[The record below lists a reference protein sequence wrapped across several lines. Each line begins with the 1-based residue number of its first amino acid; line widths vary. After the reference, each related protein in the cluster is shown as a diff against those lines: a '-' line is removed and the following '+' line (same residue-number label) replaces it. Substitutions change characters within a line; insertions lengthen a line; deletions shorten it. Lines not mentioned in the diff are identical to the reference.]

1 MAEHSDDDADND
13 SDGMA
18 IRSDDVHRPS
28 RIDRSLQRF
37 RRTRTGRLTVKIVI
51 TLLGAAVVGF
61 GLVLVPLPG
70 PGWLIVFAGLAIW
83 SLEFHW
89 ARRLNDYVRSRV
101 SAWTMWFGEQG
112 WPLRILVG
120 LVTVVF
126 IVAILGA
133 TMYLSFGSAPF
144 HAIGIDV

>member
-1 MAEHSDDDADND
+1 MATPP
-13 SDGMA
+13 G
-18 IRSDDVHRPS
+18 S
-28 RIDRSLQRF
+28 RVDRSLHRF
-37 RRTRTGRLTVKIVI
+37 RRTRTGRLTVKILI
-51 TLLGAAVVGF
+51 TLLGAAVVAF

-89 ARRLNDYVRSRV
+89 ARRLNNYVRSRV

-112 WPLRILVG
+112 WPLRILVA
-120 LVTVVF
+120 LATFAF
-126 IVAILGA
+126 IVAVLA
-133 TMYLSFGSAPF
+133 VTTYLSFGSAPF